1 MLPVTFS
8 CLLNK
13 NDEYKKLNLIPL
25 YQKSEKLP
33 IIARLCGYYIVNEL
47 NFTNEK
53 DKEEYIN
60 DVKYL
65 GFTENHIYDIK
76 FVIYI
81 KNLCKNISVG
91 DIYLFQGGL
100 GAGKTTFVRLLINN
114 LFVLNNLPKPS
125 SITSPTFP
133 ILITYELNSS
143 QIYHYDLYR
152 VKSLKELEELDFFE
166 NLNNNITFIEWPEM
180 LISLPLNK
188 NHYLINLDMI
198 SETKRKIN
206 MCFKQ

>member
-1 MLPVTFS
+1 MQ
-8 CLLNK
+8 
-13 NDEYKKLNLIPL
+13 KLSNQILDLRELDKLSTNL
-25 YQKSEKLP
+25 S
-33 IIARLCGYYIVNEL
+33 
-47 NFTNEK
+47 K
-53 DKEEYIN
+53 D
-60 DVKYL
+60 
-65 GFTENHIYDIK
+65 
-76 FVIYI
+76 
-81 KNLCKNISVG
+81 ISTG
-91 DIYLFQGGL
+91 DIYLFQGEL
-100 GAGKTTFVRLLINN
+100 GAGKTTFIRLLINN

-188 NHYLINLDMI
+188 NYYLINLDMI

-206 MCFKQ
+206 ICFKQ

>member
-1 MLPVTFS
+1 MQ
-8 CLLNK
+8 
-13 NDEYKKLNLIPL
+13 KLSNQILDL
-25 YQKSEKLP
+25 RDLEKLS
-33 IIARLCGYYIVNEL
+33 
-47 NFTNEK
+47 T
-53 DKEEYIN
+53 
-60 DVKYL
+60 
-65 GFTENHIYDIK
+65 
-76 FVIYI
+76 
-81 KNLCKNISVG
+81 NLCKDISVG
-91 DIYLFQGGL
+91 DIHLFQGEL
-100 GAGKTTFVRLLINN
+100 GAGKTTFIRLLINN

-166 NLNNNITFIEWPEM
+166 NLNNNITFIEWPEV

-206 MCFKQ
+206 ICFKQ

>member
-1 MLPVTFS
+1 MQQLS
-8 CLLNK
+8 NQILDLR
-13 NDEYKKLNLIPL
+13 ELENL
-25 YQKSEKLP
+25 S
-33 IIARLCGYYIVNEL
+33 
-47 NFTNEK
+47 T
-53 DKEEYIN
+53 
-60 DVKYL
+60 
-65 GFTENHIYDIK
+65 
-76 FVIYI
+76 
-81 KNLCKNISVG
+81 NLCKDISVG
-91 DIYLFQGGL
+91 DIYLFQGEL
-100 GAGKTTFVRLLINN
+100 DAGKTTFVRLLINN

-152 VKSLKELEELDFFE
+152 VKNLKELDELDFFE

-206 MCFKQ
+206 ISFKQ

>member
-1 MLPVTFS
+1 MQ
-8 CLLNK
+8 
-13 NDEYKKLNLIPL
+13 KLSNQISDLREL
-25 YQKSEKLP
+25 EKLS
-33 IIARLCGYYIVNEL
+33 
-47 NFTNEK
+47 TNLSK
-53 DKEEYIN
+53 D
-60 DVKYL
+60 
-65 GFTENHIYDIK
+65 
-76 FVIYI
+76 
-81 KNLCKNISVG
+81 ISVG
-91 DIYLFQGGL
+91 DIYLFKGEL
-100 GAGKTTFVRLLINN
+100 GAGKTTFIRLLINN

-133 ILITYELNSS
+133 ILITYELNSL

-198 SETKRKIN
+198 AETKRKIN
-206 MCFKQ
+206 ISFKK

>member
-1 MLPVTFS
+1 MQKFS
-8 CLLNK
+8 NQILDLR
-13 NDEYKKLNLIPL
+13 EL
-25 YQKSEKLP
+25 EKLS
-33 IIARLCGYYIVNEL
+33 
-47 NFTNEK
+47 T
-53 DKEEYIN
+53 
-60 DVKYL
+60 
-65 GFTENHIYDIK
+65 
-76 FVIYI
+76 
-81 KNLCKNISVG
+81 NLCKDISVG
-91 DIYLFQGGL
+91 DIFLFQGEL

-114 LFVLNNLPKPS
+114 LFILNNLTKPS

-133 ILITYELNSS
+133 ILITYDLNSS

-206 MCFKQ
+206 ISFKQ

>member
-1 MLPVTFS
+1 MQ
-8 CLLNK
+8 
-13 NDEYKKLNLIPL
+13 KLSNQILDL
-25 YQKSEKLP
+25 RELEKLS
-33 IIARLCGYYIVNEL
+33 
-47 NFTNEK
+47 TNLSK
-53 DKEEYIN
+53 D
-60 DVKYL
+60 
-65 GFTENHIYDIK
+65 
-76 FVIYI
+76 
-81 KNLCKNISVG
+81 ISVG
-91 DIYLFQGGL
+91 DIYLFHGEV
-100 GAGKTTFVRLLINN
+100 GAGKTTFIRFLINN

-133 ILITYELNSS
+133 ILITYELNFS

-180 LISLPLNK
+180 LIGLPLYK

-206 MCFKQ
+206 ISFNQ

>member
-1 MLPVTFS
+1 MQ
-8 CLLNK
+8 
-13 NDEYKKLNLIPL
+13 KLSNQILDL
-25 YQKSEKLP
+25 RELEKL
-33 IIARLCGYYIVNEL
+33 A
-47 NFTNEK
+47 T
-53 DKEEYIN
+53 
-60 DVKYL
+60 
-65 GFTENHIYDIK
+65 
-76 FVIYI
+76 
-81 KNLCKNISVG
+81 NLCKEISVG
-91 DIYLFQGGL
+91 DIYLFQGEL

-133 ILITYELNSS
+133 ILITYELNSL

-188 NHYLINLDMI
+188 NHYLINLNI
-198 SETKRKIN
+198 LFHLKYLPR
-206 MCFKQ
+206 